1 MTEYIVIFI
10 VGLILISELF
20 PESTQAL
27 GGAVFNTVAQFGQ
40 SIGLGIIGVV
50 SNTVTENSAYADK
63 SSPAA
68 LLVGYRAGF
77 WMCFGWTILTCFIG
91 VYGLRNLGKVGLKRD

>member
-1 MTEYIVIFI
+1 LTECVVIFT
-10 VGLILISELF
+10 VGIILVSEVF

-40 SIGLGIIGVV
+40 SIGLGIVGII

-63 SSPAA
+63 SSPEA
-68 LLVGYRAGF
+68 LLIGYHAGF
-77 WMCFGWTILTCFIG
+77 WMCFGWMVLSCFIG
-91 VYGLRNLGKVGLKRD
+91 VYGLRNIGKVGLKRD

>member
-1 MTEYIVIFI
+1 MMDYPVIFI
-10 VGLILISELF
+10 VGIILISEVF

-40 SIGLGIIGVV
+40 SIGLGITGIIA
-50 SNTVTENSAYADK
+50 NTVTKNSAYADK

-68 LLVGYRAGF
+68 LLAGYHAGF
-77 WMCFGWTILTCFIG
+77 WACFG
-91 VYGLRNLGKVGLKRD
+91 

>member
-1 MTEYIVIFI
+1 M
-10 VGLILISELF
+10 VGIILISELF

-40 SIGLGIIGVV
+40 SIGLGIIGII
-50 SNTVTENSAYADK
+50 SNTVTKKSTYPDK
-63 SSPAA
+63 SSPPA
-68 LLVGYRAGF
+68 LLVGYHAGF
-77 WMCFGWTILTCFIG
+77 WMCFGWTVLTCVIG